1 MTITGWQY
9 VARDMGAERLFR
21 GIVLAAIASVVLG
34 VGSARTAAAQT
45 SVWDGVFTLAQA
57 ARGEQTFERACTACH
72 DTGEFSGARF
82 RLSWV
87 GQSAGDL
94 FDTIS
99 TLMPEGDPGSL
110 SPGEYA
116 ALVAFL
122 FRLNGYPSGEVSLP
136 ADPRVLGMVQIK
148 ESNQQ

>member
-1 MTITGWQY
+1 MSWEWY
-9 VARDMGAERLFR
+9 VTRDMRSEEVFR
-21 GIVLAAIASVVLG
+21 GAVLAAVVGVVLG
-34 VGSARTAAAQT
+34 FGFTESAVAQS
-45 SVWDGVFTLAQA
+45 SVWDGVFTSAQA
-57 ARGEQTFERACTACH
+57 SRGEQTFERVCVACH

-82 RLSWV
+82 RLSWS

-94 FDTIS
+94 FDTVS

-136 ADPRVLGMVQIK
+136 ADIRALGLVQIE